1 MMLLNY
7 GKNET
12 CFMPSMSI
20 KSLSYMGLPFT
31 GTFEK
36 WTIKTVRKRV
46 KIVFKDFRIPC
57 RTGMTLSDLT
67 FQIR

>member
-1 MMLLNY
+1 
-7 GKNET
+7 
-12 CFMPSMSI
+12 
-20 KSLSYMGLPFT
+20 MGLPFT

-57 RTGMTLSDLT
+57 RKGMTLSDLQL
-67 FQIR
+67 QIHLQRTEIEFKS